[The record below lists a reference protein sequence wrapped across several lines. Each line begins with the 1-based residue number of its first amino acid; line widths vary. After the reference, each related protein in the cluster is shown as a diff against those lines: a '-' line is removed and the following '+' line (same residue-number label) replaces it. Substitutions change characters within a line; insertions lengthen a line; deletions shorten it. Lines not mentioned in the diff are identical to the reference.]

1 MGFFIPRWRTSMQR
15 RNFLCNS
22 TAILAL
28 AALAVAGCTTNRN
41 AGTEQAAGAADLHRS
56 IDADVDSPLQRLY
69 ATVGGSRELVA
80 KASGVLVFPSVIQA
94 GFVVGAQY
102 GKGALRAGGQTVG
115 YYSTTSGSFGLQAGA
130 QSKALIFLFM
140 TQDAL
145 NKFRNSNGWSAGADA
160 SVALVRMGAN
170 GTIDTTTASK
180 PVQAFVLTN
189 AGLMADASLEGTK
202 VSRLTE

>member
-1 MGFFIPRWRTSMQR
+1 MQR

-22 TAILAL
+22 AAILAL

-56 IDADVDSPLQRLY
+56 IDADVDSALQRLY

>member
-1 MGFFIPRWRTSMQR
+1 MQR
-15 RNFLCNS
+15 RNFMCHS

-41 AGTEQAAGAADLHRS
+41 AGAEQTAGAADLHRS
-56 IDADVDSPLQRLY
+56 IDADVDSTLQRLY
-69 ATVGGSRELVA
+69 ATVSGSHELVS

-140 TQDAL
+140 TQDSL

-189 AGLMADASLEGTK
+189 AGLMADASLAGTK

>member
-1 MGFFIPRWRTSMQR
+1 
-15 RNFLCNS
+15 
-22 TAILAL
+22 
-28 AALAVAGCTTNRN
+28 VGCTTNRN
-41 AGTEQAAGAADLHRS
+41 AGSEQAAGAADLHRS
-56 IDADVDSPLQRLY
+56 IDADVDSTLQRLY
-69 ATVGGSRELVA
+69 TTVGGSRELVA

-102 GKGALRAGGQTVG
+102 GKGSLRVGGHTVG

-145 NKFRNSNGWSAGADA
+145 NKFRSSNGWSAGADA

-189 AGLMADASLEGTK
+189 AGLMAEASLEGTK
-202 VSRLTE
+202 LSRLTE

>member
-1 MGFFIPRWRTSMQR
+1 MQR
-15 RNFLCNS
+15 RNFMCDS
-22 TAILAL
+22 AAFLAL
-28 AALAVAGCTTNRN
+28 AALAVAGCTTDRN
-41 AGTEQAAGAADLHRS
+41 AGAEQAAGAADLYRS
-56 IDADVDSPLQRLY
+56 IDADVDSTLQRLY

-80 KASGVLVFPSVIQA
+80 KASGLLVFPSVIQA

-102 GKGALRAGGQTVG
+102 GKGAPRAGGQTVG

-189 AGLMADASLEGTK
+189 AGLMADASLAGTM

>member
-1 MGFFIPRWRTSMQR
+1 M
-15 RNFLCNS
+15 LKS
-22 TAILAL
+22 TAVLTLGGLAL
-28 AALAVAGCTTNRN
+28 AGCTTNRN
-41 AGTEQAAGAADLHRS
+41 AGSEQAAGAADLHRS
-56 IDADVDSPLQRLY
+56 IDADVDSTLQRLY
-69 ATVGGSRELVA
+69 ATVNGSRELVE
-80 KASGVLVFPSVIQA
+80 KGSGVLVFPSVIQA

-102 GKGALRAGGQTVG
+102 GKGSLRVGGQTVG

-130 QSKALIFLFM
+130 QSKALIFVFM

-145 NKFRNSNGWSAGADA
+145 ARFRNSNGWSAGADA
-160 SVALVRMGAN
+160 SVALARMGAN
-170 GTIDTTTASK
+170 GKIDTTTASK

>member
-1 MGFFIPRWRTSMQR
+1 
-15 RNFLCNS
+15 
-22 TAILAL
+22 
-28 AALAVAGCTTNRN
+28 
-41 AGTEQAAGAADLHRS
+41 
-56 IDADVDSPLQRLY
+56 
-69 ATVGGSRELVA
+69 
-80 KASGVLVFPSVIQA
+80 
-94 GFVVGAQY
+94 
-102 GKGALRAGGQTVG
+102 
-115 YYSTTSGSFGLQAGA
+115 
-130 QSKALIFLFM
+130 M

>member
-1 MGFFIPRWRTSMQR
+1 MLDLT
-15 RNFLCNS
+15 
-22 TAILAL
+22 
-28 AALAVAGCTTNRN
+28 AALAVGGLALTGCTANRN
-41 AGTEQAAGAADLHRS
+41 AGAEQAAGAADLRRS
-56 IDADVDSPLQRLY
+56 IDADVDSTLQRLY
-69 ATVGGSRELVA
+69 ATVAGSRELVA
-80 KASGVLVFPSVIQA
+80 KASGVLVFPSVLQA

-102 GKGALRAGGQTVG
+102 GKGSLRAGGRTVG
-115 YYSTTSGSFGLQAGA
+115 YYSTTSGSLGLQAGA

-145 NKFRNSNGWSAGADA
+145 NKFRSSDGWSAGADA
-160 SVALVRMGAN
+160 SVALVKMGAN

-189 AGLMADASLEGTK
+189 AGLMADASLQGTK